1 MPANDPRSLGHNNHV
16 ELNGRKL
23 MVQTEVLGKAELKV
37 RTTVLESGVVRYSES
52 NPCPASGLE
61 EVRPIVE
68 AQHARNLERVQ
79 RGEV

>member
-1 MPANDPRSLGHNNHV
+1 MPVKDPRSLGHNNHV
-16 ELNGRKL
+16 ELDGRKL
-23 MVQTEVLGKAELKV
+23 MVQTEVLGRAELKV

-52 NPCPASGLE
+52 NPCPANQLE
-61 EVRPIVE
+61 EVRSIVE